1 LQKAIPLLY
10 TTGKETILAERIE
23 NMEYRALGRTGWK
36 ISAIGFGAW
45 GIGGN
50 DWGST
55 DDKTSLAALNQ
66 AIDLGVN
73 FIDTADVYGDGHS
86 EQLIAEVRKTRS
98 EEIIVAT
105 KAGRRL
111 NPHIAAGYN
120 RQNLT
125 SFVERSLQNLQVE
138 ALDLLQLHSPP
149 HEVYD
154 MPEVFGILDD
164 LVQQGKI
171 RFYGVSVERVD
182 EALKAITYPNLQSV
196 QIIFNMFRPKPAE
209 QFFAAARER
218 QVGILARVP
227 LASGLL
233 TGKLTHNTQFAQNDH
248 RSFNRHGEAFDQG
261 ETFSGVDYE
270 TGLRAVEEL
279 RTLVPQGATMAQFAL
294 RWILMFP
301 EVTSTIP
308 GAKNPQQAKDNVQA
322 VSLPPLNDETMR
334 RVREIY
340 DKYLRAQVHP
350 RW

>member
-1 LQKAIPLLY
+1 
-10 TTGKETILAERIE
+10 
-23 NMEYRALGRTGWK
+23 MEYRTLGRTGWK
-36 ISAIGFGAW
+36 ISAISFGSW

-50 DWGST
+50 DWGNT
-55 DDKTSLAALNQ
+55 DDRTSLEALNK

-86 EQLIAEVRKTRS
+86 EQLIAQVRKSRS
-98 EEIIVAT
+98 EQLIIAT

-111 NPHIAAGYN
+111 NPHVAAGYN
-120 RQNLT
+120 RENLT
-125 SFVERSLQNLQVE
+125 SFVERSLRNLEVE

-149 HEVYD
+149 SEVYD

-164 LVQQGKI
+164 LVRQGKL
-171 RFYGVSVERVD
+171 RFYGVSVERVE
-182 EALKAITYPNLQSV
+182 EALKSITYPNVQSV
-196 QIIFNMFRPKPAE
+196 QIIFNMFRQKPAE
-209 QFFAAARER
+209 QFFPAARER

-233 TGKLTHNTQFAQNDH
+233 TGKFRPDTQFAQNDH
-248 RSFNRHGEAFDQG
+248 RSFNRHGEAFDAG

-279 RTLVPQGATMAQFAL
+279 RKLVPQDATMAQFAL

-301 EVTSTIP
+301 DVTTAIA
-308 GAKNPQQAKDNVQA
+308 GAKNPQQAADNVGA
-322 VSLPPLNDETMR
+322 VSLLPLSEETMQK
-334 RVREIY
+334 VREVY
-340 DKYLRAQVHP
+340 DTYIRPQVQQ

>member
-1 LQKAIPLLY
+1 
-10 TTGKETILAERIE
+10 
-23 NMEYRALGRTGWK
+23 MEYRALGRTGWN
-36 ISAIGFGAW
+36 ISTISFGSW

-50 DWGST
+50 DWGNT
-55 DDKTSLAALNQ
+55 DDRTSLEALNK

-86 EQLIAEVRKTRS
+86 EQLIAQVRKSRS
-98 EEIIVAT
+98 EQLIIAT

-111 NPHIAAGYN
+111 NPHVAAGYN
-120 RQNLT
+120 RENLT
-125 SFVERSLQNLQVE
+125 SFVERSLRNLEVE

-149 HEVYD
+149 SEVYD

-164 LVQQGKI
+164 LVQQGKL
-171 RFYGVSVERVD
+171 RFYGVSVERVE
-182 EALKAITYPNLQSV
+182 EALKSITYPNVQSV
-196 QIIFNMFRPKPAE
+196 QIIFNMFRQKPAE
-209 QFFAAARER
+209 QFFPAARER

-233 TGKLTHNTQFAQNDH
+233 TGKFRSNTQFAQNDH
-248 RSFNRHGEAFDQG
+248 RSFNRHGEAFDAG

-279 RTLVPQGATMAQFAL
+279 RKLVPQDATMAQFAL

-301 EVTSTIP
+301 DVTTAIA
-308 GAKNPQQAKDNVQA
+308 GAKNPQQAADNVGA
-322 VSLPPLNDETMR
+322 VSLPPLSEETMQK
-334 RVREIY
+334 VREVY
-340 DKYLRAQVHP
+340 DTYIRAQVQQ